1 MSAINKTVSQSVNQL
16 IDISK
21 KEAEQADRQTDRP
34 SFFFLLFISLSFFFL
49 WAHLF
54 LFLSS
59 FSSFFL
65 HISLSVL
72 PLSPSDI
79 VLLLLLIF

>member
-21 KEAEQADRQTDRP
+21 KEAEQADRQTDP
-34 SFFFLLFISLSFFFL
+34 SLFFLLFIFLSLNLILHSLGSFVFVSLFFL
-49 WAHLF
+49 

-59 FSSFFL
+59 YL
-65 HISLSVL
+65 SLSS
-72 PLSPSDI
+72 SPFSI
-79 VLLLLLIF
+79 